1 MCSDLFIPAETPE
14 MSTSEHDRCALTTGG
29 RVRGSTLHR
38 TAEKADLPKKASLL
52 DTDEEET
59 Q

>member
-1 MCSDLFIPAETPE
+1 
-14 MSTSEHDRCALTTGG
+14 
-29 RVRGSTLHR
+29 VRGSTLHR